1 MIISFEATDV
11 FLFYIFFEAML
22 IPMYF
27 LIGGFGDRAHEHGE
41 KAAATQRSYAA
52 VKFLLYNLVGGLI
65 MLAAVIGLYVV
76 AGNFSLTEI
85 AEARANG
92 SLDMATNTE
101 RWLFLGFFFAFAVKA
116 PLWPLHTWLPN
127 AMQESTA
134 PVAVL
139 ITAVVDKVGT
149 FAMLRFC
156 LQLFPEASKWAT
168 PAILVL
174 ALISIIYGAL
184 LAVGQRD
191 IKRLVAYASI
201 SHFGFII
208 MGIFAMTSQGQS
220 GATLYMVNHGISTAA
235 LMLVAGFLIS
245 RRGSRLIA
253 DYGGVQK
260 VAPVLAGTFLI
271 GGLATLS
278 LPGLAPFVSEFLV
291 LVGTFTRYPVVG
303 IIATF
308 GIVLAALYTLV
319 LYQRTMTGPVK
330 PELARC
336 RTSGCGTRGRRPAG
350 RPADL
355 PGRLPEA
362 PHAGHRPGGQADHVR
377 RTAEGPHSPRWR
389 RPSERNSR
397 PQPVDNGGRPDL
409 EDRRAEDRI
418 RAARAHPDHRRCGD
432 RRGPGRGVRTA
443 QVPLLRPDV
452 RAVVALAAAFAAV
465 VALAADGYGTTKA
478 HIAAMGAIA
487 VDGPALF
494 LQGTILLAALV
505 GLFTFA
511 ERRLDPEAHGNRVDS
526 FAAQAASVPGSESEK
541 AAVKAGFT
549 TTEVFPLLLFAV
561 AGMLVFPAANDLLTL
576 FVALE
581 VFSLPLYL
589 LCALA
594 RRKRLMS
601 QEAAVKYFLL
611 GAFASAFTLFGIAL
625 LYGYAGSM
633 SYATIAQV
641 VDGTVRTSTRRSPA
655 PWATT
660 RCC

>member
-1 MIISFEATDV
+1 MSFPLLTVTAAVPAVGAILTAAVPAARRTAAKWLALLVSLGTLVLAAVVFARFEPGGARYQLTESQTWIKDFGVRYELGVDGIGVALIALTALLVPFVILAGWHDADPSPSPSGGGGSRDRVDKRWRPTQGFFALILMVEAMVILSFEATDV
-11 FLFYIFFEAML
+11 FLFYVLFEAML

-27 LIGGFGDRAHEHGE
+27 LIGGFGDRAHTGSDEN
-41 KAAATQRSYAA
+41 AAAQRSYAA

-92 SLDMATNTE
+92 SLEMATTTE
-101 RWLFLGFFFAFAVKA
+101 RLLFLGFFFAFAVKA

-127 AMQESTA
+127 AMGEATA

-156 LQLFPEASKWAT
+156 LGLFPEASQWAT
-168 PAILVL
+168 PAIVVL
-174 ALISIIYGAL
+174 ALISIVYGAL

-208 MGIFAMTSQGQS
+208 LGIFAMTSQGQS

-291 LVGTFTRYPVVG
+291 LVGTYARYPVAG
-303 IIATF
+303 IIATT

-330 PELARC
+330 EEVRALPDLRARELAVVVPLIAVLIFLGVFPKPL
-336 RTSGCGTRGRRPAG
+336 TDVVNPAVQHTMS
-350 RPADL
+350 DV
-355 PGRLPEA
+355 
-362 PHAGHRPGGQADHVR
+362 QQKD
-377 RTAEGPHSPRWR
+377 
-389 RPSERNSR
+389 
-397 PQPVDNGGRPDL
+397 PQPSIQNV
-409 EDRRAEDRI
+409 
-418 RAARAHPDHRRCGD
+418 
-432 RRGPGRGVRTA
+432 
-443 QVPLLRPDV
+443 
-452 RAVVALAAAFAAV
+452 
-465 VALAADGYGTTKA
+465 
-478 HIAAMGAIA
+478 
-487 VDGPALF
+487 
-494 LQGTILLAALV
+494 
-505 GLFTFA
+505 
-511 ERRLDPEAHGNRVDS
+511 
-526 FAAQAASVPGSESEK
+526 
-541 AAVKAGFT
+541 
-549 TTEVFPLLLFAV
+549 
-561 AGMLVFPAANDLLTL
+561 
-576 FVALE
+576 
-581 VFSLPLYL
+581 
-589 LCALA
+589 
-594 RRKRLMS
+594 
-601 QEAAVKYFLL
+601 EAAK
-611 GAFASAFTLFGIAL
+611 
-625 LYGYAGSM
+625 
-633 SYATIAQV
+633 
-641 VDGTVRTSTRRSPA
+641 
-655 PWATT
+655 
-660 RCC
+660 

>member
-1 MIISFEATDV
+1 MSFPLLTATAVLPAAGAIATAAVPAARRTTAKWLALLVSLATFVLAAVIAVRFEPGGARYQLAESHAWIKDFGVRYELGVDGIGVALVALTALLIPFVILAGWHDADPLETGSRRWRPTQGFFALILAVEAMVILSFEATDV

-41 KAAATQRSYAA
+41 KAASTQRSYAA
-52 VKFLLYNLVGGLI
+52 VKFLLYDLAGGLI
-65 MLAAVIGLYVV
+65 MLAAVIGLYVQ
-76 AGNFSLTEI
+76 AGNFSLPEI
-85 AEARANG
+85 VQARANG
-92 SLDMATNTE
+92 SLHMSTSTE

-116 PLWPLHTWLPN
+116 PLWPLHTWLPG
-127 AMQESTA
+127 AMGEATA

-174 ALISIIYGAL
+174 AVISIIYGAL

-191 IKRLVAYASI
+191 IKRLIAYASI

-208 MGIFAMTSQGQS
+208 LGIFAMTSQGQS

-291 LVGTFTRYPVVG
+291 LVGTFTRHPAIG

-330 PELARC
+330 
-336 RTSGCGTRGRRPAG
+336 
-350 RPADL
+350 
-355 PGRLPEA
+355 
-362 PHAGHRPGGQADHVR
+362 
-377 RTAEGPHSPRWR
+377 AEVA
-389 RPSERNSR
+389 EM
-397 PQPVDNGGRPDL
+397 PDL
-409 EDRRAEDRI
+409 R
-418 RAARAHPDHRRCGD
+418 
-432 RRGPGRGVRTA
+432 VRE
-443 QVPLLRPDV
+443 LL
-452 RAVVALAAAFAAV
+452 VVA
-465 VALAADGYGTTKA
+465 
-478 HIAAMGAIA
+478 
-487 VDGPALF
+487 
-494 LQGTILLAALV
+494 
-505 GLFTFA
+505 
-511 ERRLDPEAHGNRVDS
+511 
-526 FAAQAASVPGSESEK
+526 
-541 AAVKAGFT
+541 
-549 TTEVFPLLLFAV
+549 PL
-561 AGMLVFPAANDLLTL
+561 
-576 FVALE
+576 
-581 VFSLPLYL
+581 
-589 LCALA
+589 
-594 RRKRLMS
+594 
-601 QEAAVKYFLL
+601 
-611 GAFASAFTLFGIAL
+611 IAL
-625 LYGYAGSM
+625 LIFLGVYPKPVTDIVNPAVRHTM
-633 SYATIAQV
+633 SDVHQTDPQPKVEAAK
-641 VDGTVRTSTRRSPA
+641 
-655 PWATT
+655 
-660 RCC
+660 